1 MTIEVRRA
9 KNAEKSRKYRLLHA
23 DNARRIDKKSKST
36 PWSKERKRE
45 YMRAY
50 QQNNREAVR
59 ARQIKSKYGL
69 TSDMFASLLESQF
82 GACAI
87 CAGPPHP
94 VVRNVKRQGVVP
106 QFVVDH
112 DHSTGAI
119 RGLLCHSCN
128 SMLGMAKDSPANLR
142 SAAHY
147 LEKRRGA
154 N

>member
-1 MTIEVRRA
+1 MNSETRKQKSRERSRA
-9 KNAEKSRKYRLLHA
+9 WRLANPERARALKATPEAKTRIAAYNRVYQQKNAG
-23 DNARRIDKKSKST
+23 
-36 PWSKERKRE
+36 
-45 YMRAY
+45 
-50 QQNNREAVR
+50 AVR

-69 TSDMFASLLESQF
+69 TPEAFDCLLASQF
-82 GACAI
+82 ESCAI

-94 VVRNVKRQGVVP
+94 VVRNVKRQGVSP

>member
-1 MTIEVRRA
+1 MNNDTRKEKLR
-9 KNAEKSRKYRLLHA
+9 EKSRKYRA
-23 DNARRIDKKSKST
+23 ANPERVRAIDKKSKST
-36 PWSKERKRE
+36 PEAKARRAE
-45 YMRAY
+45 YQRTY
-50 QQNNREAVR
+50 QRVYAHKVR

-69 TSDMFASLLESQF
+69 TPEAFDRLLASQF
-82 GACAI
+82 DTCAI

-94 VVRNVKRQGVVP
+94 VVRNVKRQGVSP